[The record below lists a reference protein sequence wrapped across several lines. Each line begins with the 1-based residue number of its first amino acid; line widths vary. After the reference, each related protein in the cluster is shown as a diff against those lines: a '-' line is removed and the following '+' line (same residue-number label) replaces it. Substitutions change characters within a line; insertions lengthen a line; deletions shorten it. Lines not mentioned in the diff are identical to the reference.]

1 MPPKFKITGSSLM
14 ALGFLCVAFIVN
26 LVVLITNSLSS
37 NIASIQDYRNRV
49 LPLNIL
55 EFIKSGILLVMGY
68 LLLRIIRNV
77 AGRVKWNM
85 GYYKKI
91 KLIGWLNVLV
101 LLIDAAVSNWNET
114 IISKQ
119 DTITQH
125 LTDHNFYQ
133 GALLSALFDQ
143 PLSWFLILC
152 IFLIADIL
160 QYTGAVKMEND
171 FII

>member
-1 MPPKFKITGSSLM
+1 MTPKFKITGSSLL

-26 LVVLITNSLSS
+26 LIGVITNSLAS
-37 NIASIQDYRNRV
+37 NVASIQDYRNLV

-55 EFIKSGILLVMGY
+55 EFIKSGLLLVMGY
-68 LLLRIIRNV
+68 LLFRIIRSV
-77 AGRVKWNM
+77 IGRVKWNM

-101 LLIDAAVSNWNET
+101 LLLDAAVGNWKDS

-119 DTITQH
+119 DSIMHH

-133 GALLSALFDQ
+133 GALLTALFNA

-160 QYTGAVKMEND
+160 QYASVVKMEND
-171 FII
+171 TII